1 MARVH
6 ELLIKIDGKLN
17 GSVNNVFKTVA
28 NKSTNLDKQFK
39 NLNKVKLGVEKFK
52 TMESALDK
60 TRKQLQD
67 MTTKTLGLR
76 RAFLDSKTKTEALAQ
91 EFKIA
96 ETRTAELGKK
106 FSETK
111 SKAVELKKKISE
123 TENPTK
129 ELVDEFKK
137 ASKESQELG
146 EKFKEARKESQ
157 ELGKNLSKSQKE
169 TDSIKHSYEKSQNSI
184 ATVNSKIQKQR
195 AELDSLSGSLS
206 KAGFKT
212 DDFAKSQKKLATM
225 MSIQENFGAMKERFG
240 KAKSY
245 GKMALKNGAIAGAV
259 AAVPLKFAIDEESV
273 NAEITKVADFANDK
287 QKKEVTDSLKKMITT
302 EIPMFYKEIGE
313 LAAAGA
319 QGGIET
325 VDLSKFSELAAKA
338 GVAFDM
344 EAGEAGQKMANWK
357 AAFGMNMDEL
367 KVLGDKVNYLGN
379 NSAASAASISNVI
392 SRVGALGEV
401 AGVGSGEVAGL
412 GAAMIAMGTDDDV
425 AATGIKK
432 VLTTLASGGNRAS
445 KAILGIGGADLS
457 KAMKADGAGTII
469 DVFEKIKALNP
480 EEQTGALRDIFGQQ
494 NIGAIAPLLNNLDL
508 VKEYLGMVGDKS
520 KYAGSMQKE
529 FEAQAGT
536 TANQLKILG
545 NQAKDA
551 GMVVGGIMLPYF
563 KKGVGK
569 FQEFALKV
577 KAFAE
582 EHPKMMEAILKIAGV
597 IAGLAVAVPTILS
610 LYNAFMGLKK
620 AFLIVKAL
628 TSLLAVNPMAIGIMI
643 TVGALILLWKNWD
656 KVKAIA
662 GAALDWVNSK
672 IELGKNKL
680 IELKNHVAEKFGAIK
695 QHFIDAG
702 NAVKDFFLAPLNK
715 AKEIVGRIKE
725 GVGGIASNIKDKVSS
740 GIQKLTGGGNGVRAM
755 ATGGVVTRPQ
765 MALVGEGGDHEAVIP
780 LNKDRRSEALWQ
792 YAGSRMGLLGDESRL
807 KSINSNISSYSPPSS
822 QRVSINMQIDAR
834 GAQKGVQEEI
844 QNAIRYAT
852 PELKR
857 VMVDLLR
864 DMDRDRERLVLV

>member
-6 ELLIKIDGKLN
+6 ELLIKIDGKLS
-17 GSVNNVFKTVA
+17 GSVNSSFKSVA
-28 NKSTNLDKQFK
+28 SKATKLNKQFK
-39 NLNKVKLGVEKFK
+39 DLKSVQLGAEKFK
-52 TMESALDK
+52 AMESGLGK
-60 TRKQLQD
+60 LETKLK
-67 MTTKTLGLR
+67 TTKEKTLELR
-76 RAFLDSKTKTEALAQ
+76 RAFNESKARTEALAQ
-91 EFKIA
+91 EFKNTGGKSQELA
-96 ETRTAELGKK
+96 NKLAKSREETSRL
-106 FSETK
+106 SERYEK
-111 SKAVELKKKISE
+111 SKASIDAVNAKI
-123 TENPTK
+123 
-129 ELVDEFKK
+129 VDQK
-137 ASKESQELG
+137 SK
-146 EKFKEARKESQ
+146 
-157 ELGKNLSKSQKE
+157 
-169 TDSIKHSYEKSQNSI
+169 
-184 ATVNSKIQKQR
+184 
-195 AELDSLSGSLS
+195 LDELSGSLA

-212 DDFAKSQKKLATM
+212 GDFEKSQQKLAAK
-225 MSIQENFGAMKERFG
+225 MSIKENYQNMQDRFG
-240 KAKSY
+240 KA
-245 GKMALKNGAIAGAV
+245 GKFAKTAAKRTAAFGAA

-273 NAEITKVADFANDK
+273 NAEIAKVADFANDK

-302 EIPMFYKEIGE
+302 EIPMSYKEIGE

-325 VDLSKFSELAAKA
+325 VDLSKFSELAAKM

-357 AAFGMNMDEL
+357 AAFGMDMNEL
-367 KVLGDKVNYLGN
+367 KALGDKVNYLGN
-379 NSAASAASISNVI
+379 NSAASAASITNVI

-432 VLTTLASGGNRAS
+432 VLTTLASGGNKAS

-457 KAMKADGAGTII
+457 KAMKVDGAGTII

-529 FEAQAGT
+529 FDAQAGT
-536 TANQLKILG
+536 TANQLKILR
-545 NQAKDA
+545 NQAVDA
-551 GMVVGGIMLPYF
+551 GMVIGSAMLPYF
-563 KKGVGK
+563 KKGVEK
-569 FQEFALKV
+569 LQEMATKIKTFADENP
-577 KAFAE
+577 KA
-582 EHPKMMEAILKIAGV
+582 MESILKIAGAL
-597 IAGLAVAVPTILS
+597 AGLAVAVPTILS

-620 AFLIVKAL
+620 AFGIVSGL
-628 TSLLAVNPMAIGIMI
+628 TKLLATNPMAIGIMLA
-643 TVGALILLWKNWD
+643 VGAVILLWKNWD

-662 GAALDWVNSK
+662 GAAMDWVNSK
-672 IELGKNKL
+672 IEAGKMKVM
-680 IELKNHVAEKFGAIK
+680 ELKNHVAEKFEAMK
-695 QHFIDAG
+695 QHFTNAG

-780 LNKDRRSEALWQ
+780 LNKDKRSEALWQ

-807 KSINSNISSYSPPSS
+807 KSINSNISSYSPPSR
-822 QRVSINMQIDAR
+822 QGVSINMQIDAR

-864 DMDRDRERLVLV
+864 DMDRDRERVVLV

>member
-17 GSVNNVFKTVA
+17 GSVNSAFKSVA
-28 NKSTNLDKQFK
+28 NKATNLDKQFK
-39 NLNKVKLGVEKFK
+39 NLKKVKLGAEKFK
-52 TMESALDK
+52 AMESGLEK
-60 TRKQLQD
+60 LEGKLKNTRE
-67 MTTKTLGLR
+67 KTLELR
-76 RAFLDSKTKTEALAQ
+76 RAFNDSKARTEALAQ
-91 EFKIA
+91 EFKNTGGKSEELA
-96 ETRTAELGKK
+96 KKLAKSREETSRL
-106 FSETK
+106 SERYQK
-111 SKAVELKKKISE
+111 SKASM
-123 TENPTK
+123 
-129 ELVDEFKK
+129 D
-137 ASKESQELG
+137 A
-146 EKFKEARKESQ
+146 
-157 ELGKNLSKSQKE
+157 
-169 TDSIKHSYEKSQNSI
+169 
-184 ATVNSKIQKQR
+184 VNAKIQQQK

-212 DDFAKSQKKLATM
+212 DDFAKSQKKLATK
-225 MSIQENFGAMKERFG
+225 MSIQENFGAMKDSWG

-245 GKMALKNGAIAGAV
+245 GRMALKNGAIAGAA

-273 NAEITKVADFANDK
+273 NAEISKVADFANDK

-302 EIPMFYKEIGE
+302 EIPMSYKEIGE

-325 VDLSKFSELAAKA
+325 VDLSKFSELAAKM

-357 AAFGMNMDEL
+357 AAFGMDMDEL
-367 KVLGDKVNYLGN
+367 KALGDKVNYLGN

-432 VLTTLASGGNRAS
+432 VLTTLASGGNKAS

-457 KAMKADGAGTII
+457 KAMKMDGAGTII

-563 KKGVGK
+563 KKGVEK
-569 FQEFALKV
+569 LQELALKA

-582 EHPKMMEAILKIAGV
+582 EHPKMMEGILKIAGV
-597 IAGLAVAVPTILS
+597 IAGLAVAVPIVLS
-610 LYNAFMGLKK
+610 LYYAFKTLGP
-620 AFLIVKAL
+620 AFKIVK
-628 TSLLAVNPMAIGIMI
+628 SLVGLLMANPMVAGIMLAVAA
-643 TVGALILLWKNWD
+643 VILLWKNWD
-656 KVKAIA
+656 KVKAVA
-662 GAALDWVNSK
+662 GAAMDWINSK
-672 IELGKNKL
+672 IEAGKAKVG
-680 IELKNHVAEKFGAIK
+680 ELKAHVAEKFAAMK
-695 QHFIDAG
+695 QHFMAAG
-702 NAVKDFFLAPLNK
+702 NSVKNFFLAPLNK

-780 LNKDRRSEALWQ
+780 LNQNKRSQALWE
-792 YAGSRMGLLGDESRL
+792 YAGNRMGLLGRQDLTPNYNLGSVGGG
-807 KSINSNISSYSPPSS
+807 SSPVNITIA
-822 QRVSINMQIDAR
+822 VDAR
-834 GAQKGVQEEI
+834 GGGNEANI
-844 QNAIRYAT
+844 RNAINESI

-857 VMVDLLR
+857 VVR
-864 DMDRDRERLVLV
+864 ETMDEVSRDRRRRAFT

>member
-17 GSVNNVFKTVA
+17 GSVNSVFKSVA
-28 NKSTNLDKQFK
+28 NKATNLDKQFK
-39 NLNKVKLGVEKFK
+39 NLKKVKLGAEKFK
-52 TMESALDK
+52 AMESGLEK
-60 TRKQLQD
+60 LEGKLKNTRE
-67 MTTKTLGLR
+67 KTLELR
-76 RAFLDSKTKTEALAQ
+76 RAFNDSKARTEALAQ
-91 EFKIA
+91 EFKKTGGKSEELA
-96 ETRTAELGKK
+96 KKLAKSREETSRL
-106 FSETK
+106 SERYQK
-111 SKAVELKKKISE
+111 SKASM
-123 TENPTK
+123 
-129 ELVDEFKK
+129 D
-137 ASKESQELG
+137 A
-146 EKFKEARKESQ
+146 
-157 ELGKNLSKSQKE
+157 
-169 TDSIKHSYEKSQNSI
+169 
-184 ATVNSKIQKQR
+184 VNTKIQQQK

-212 DDFAKSQKKLATM
+212 DDFAKSQKKLATK
-225 MSIQENFGAMKERFG
+225 MSIGKNFEAMKESFG

-245 GKMALKNGAIAGAV
+245 GKMALRNGAIAGAA

-273 NAEITKVADFANDK
+273 NAEIAKVADFANDK

-302 EIPMFYKEIGE
+302 EIPMSYKEIGE

-325 VDLSKFSELAAKA
+325 VDLSKFSELAAKM

-357 AAFGMNMDEL
+357 AAFGMDMDEL
-367 KVLGDKVNYLGN
+367 KALGDKVNYLGN

-432 VLTTLASGGNRAS
+432 VLTTLASGGNKAS

-520 KYAGSMQKE
+520 KYAGSMQQE
-529 FEAQAGT
+529 FDAQAGT

-563 KKGVGK
+563 KKGVEK
-569 FQEFALKV
+569 LQELALKAKV
-577 KAFAE
+577 FAE

-597 IAGLAVAVPTILS
+597 IAGLAVAVPIVLS
-610 LYNAFMGLKK
+610 LYNAFK
-620 AFLIVKAL
+620 ALGFAFKIVKGL
-628 TSLLAVNPMAIGIMI
+628 TTLLAANPMVAGIMLA
-643 TVGALILLWKNWD
+643 VAAVILLWKNWD
-656 KVKAIA
+656 KVKAVA
-662 GAALDWVNSK
+662 GAAMDWVNSK
-672 IELGKNKL
+672 IEAGKAKVG
-680 IELKNHVAEKFGAIK
+680 ELKAHVAEKFAAMK
-695 QHFIDAG
+695 QHFKDAG
-702 NAVKDFFLAPLNK
+702 NAVKNFFLAPLNK
-715 AKEIVGRIKE
+715 AKEVAGAIKE
-725 GVGGIASNIKDKVSS
+725 KVSGIGSAIKSKVSS
-740 GIQKLTGGGNGVRAM
+740 GVQRLTGNSVPGM
-755 ATGGVVTRPQ
+755 ATGGVVTGPQ
-765 MALVGEGGDHEAVIP
+765 MTLIGEGGDHEAVIP
-780 LNKDRRSEALWQ
+780 LNQNKRSQALWE
-792 YAGSRMGLLGDESRL
+792 YAGNRMGLLGRQDLTPNYNLASVGGG
-807 KSINSNISSYSPPSS
+807 SSPVNITIA
-822 QRVSINMQIDAR
+822 VDAR
-834 GAQKGVQEEI
+834 GGGNEANI
-844 QNAIRYAT
+844 RNAINESI

-857 VMVDLLR
+857 VVR
-864 DMDRDRERLVLV
+864 ETMDEVSRDRRRRAFT

>member
-6 ELLIKIDGKLN
+6 ELLIKIDGKLS
-17 GSVNNVFKTVA
+17 GSVNSSFKSVA
-28 NKSTNLDKQFK
+28 SKATKLNKQFK
-39 NLNKVKLGVEKFK
+39 DLKSVQLGAEKFK
-52 TMESALDK
+52 AMESGLGK
-60 TRKQLQD
+60 LETKLK
-67 MTTKTLGLR
+67 TTKEKTLELR
-76 RAFLDSKTKTEALAQ
+76 RAFNESKARTEALAQ
-91 EFKIA
+91 EFKNTGGKSQELA
-96 ETRTAELGKK
+96 NKLAKSREETSRL
-106 FSETK
+106 SERYEK
-111 SKAVELKKKISE
+111 SKASIDAVNAKI
-123 TENPTK
+123 
-129 ELVDEFKK
+129 VDQK
-137 ASKESQELG
+137 SK
-146 EKFKEARKESQ
+146 
-157 ELGKNLSKSQKE
+157 
-169 TDSIKHSYEKSQNSI
+169 
-184 ATVNSKIQKQR
+184 
-195 AELDSLSGSLS
+195 LDELSGSLA

-212 DDFAKSQKKLATM
+212 GDFEKSQQKLAAK
-225 MSIQENFGAMKERFG
+225 MSIKENYKEMQERFG
-240 KAKSY
+240 KAGDYAK
-245 GKMALKNGAIAGAV
+245 KAMKRTAAFGAA

-273 NAEITKVADFANDK
+273 NAEIAKVADFKDDK

-302 EIPMFYKEIGE
+302 EIPMSYQEIGE

-325 VDLSKFSELAAKA
+325 VDLSKFSELAAKM

-357 AAFGMNMDEL
+357 AAFGMDMNEL
-367 KVLGDKVNYLGN
+367 QALGDKVNYLGN

-412 GAAMIAMGTDDDV
+412 GAAMIAMGTQDDV

-432 VLTTLASGGNRAS
+432 VLTTLASGGNKAS

-457 KAMKADGAGTII
+457 KSMKMDGAGTII
-469 DVFEKIKALNP
+469 DVFEKIKALKP

-529 FEAQAGT
+529 FDAQAGT
-536 TANQLKILG
+536 TANQLKILR
-545 NQAKDA
+545 NQAVDA
-551 GMVVGGIMLPYF
+551 GMVIGSAMLPYF
-563 KKGVGK
+563 KKGVEK
-569 FQEFALKV
+569 LQEMATKIKTFADENP
-577 KAFAE
+577 KA
-582 EHPKMMEAILKIAGV
+582 MESILKIAGAL
-597 IAGLAVAVPTILS
+597 AGLAVAVPTILA
-610 LYNAFMGLKK
+610 LNNAFMGTKK
-620 AFLIVKAL
+620 AFRIVSDL
-628 TSLLAVNPMAIGIMI
+628 TKLLEANPMAIGIMLA
-643 TVGALILLWKNWD
+643 VGALFLLWKNWD

-662 GAALDWVNSK
+662 GAAMDWVNSK
-672 IELGKNKL
+672 IELGKNKV
-680 IELKNHVAEKFGAIK
+680 IELKNHVAEKFEAMK
-695 QHFIDAG
+695 QHFTNAG

-780 LNKDRRSEALWQ
+780 LNKDKRSEALWQ

-807 KSINSNISSYSPPSS
+807 KSINSNISSYSPPSR
-822 QRVSINMQIDAR
+822 QGVSINMQIDAR

-864 DMDRDRERLVLV
+864 DMDRDRERVVLV

>member
-17 GSVNNVFKTVA
+17 GSVNSAFKSVA
-28 NKSTNLDKQFK
+28 NKATNLDKQFK
-39 NLNKVKLGVEKFK
+39 NLKKVKLGAEKFK
-52 TMESALDK
+52 TMESGLEK
-60 TRKQLQD
+60 LEGKLKSTRE
-67 MTTKTLGLR
+67 KTLELR
-76 RAFLDSKTKTEALAQ
+76 RAFNDSKARTEALAQ
-91 EFKIA
+91 EFKKTGGKSEDLA
-96 ETRTAELGKK
+96 KKLAKSREETSRL
-106 FSETK
+106 SERYQK
-111 SKAVELKKKISE
+111 SKASM
-123 TENPTK
+123 
-129 ELVDEFKK
+129 D
-137 ASKESQELG
+137 A
-146 EKFKEARKESQ
+146 
-157 ELGKNLSKSQKE
+157 
-169 TDSIKHSYEKSQNSI
+169 
-184 ATVNSKIQKQR
+184 VNEKIQKQKS
-195 AELDSLSGSLS
+195 ELDSLSGSLS

-212 DDFAKSQKKLATM
+212 DDFAKSQKKLATK
-225 MSIQENFGAMKERFG
+225 MSIQENFAGMKESFG

-245 GKMALKNGAIAGAV
+245 GKMALKNGAIAGAA

-273 NAEITKVADFANDK
+273 NAEIAKVADFANDK

-302 EIPMFYKEIGE
+302 EIPMSYKEIGE

-325 VDLSKFSELAAKA
+325 VDLSKFSELAAKM

-357 AAFGMNMDEL
+357 AAFGMDMDEL
-367 KVLGDKVNYLGN
+367 KALGDKVNYLGN
-379 NSAASAASISNVI
+379 NSAASASSISNVI

-432 VLTTLASGGNRAS
+432 VLTTLASGGNKAS

-529 FEAQAGT
+529 FDAQAGT

-563 KKGVGK
+563 KKGVEK
-569 FQEFALKV
+569 LQEFALKA

-597 IAGLAVAVPTILS
+597 IAGLAVAVPIVLS
-610 LYNAFMGLKK
+610 LYNAFKTLGL
-620 AFLIVKAL
+620 AFKIVK
-628 TSLLAVNPMAIGIMI
+628 SLVGLLMANPMVAGIMLAVAA
-643 TVGALILLWKNWD
+643 VILLWKNWD
-656 KVKAIA
+656 KVKAVA
-662 GAALDWVNSK
+662 GAAMDWVNSK
-672 IELGKNKL
+672 IEAGKAKVG
-680 IELKNHVAEKFGAIK
+680 ELKAQVAEKFAAMK
-695 QHFIDAG
+695 QHFTNAG

-715 AKEIVGRIKE
+715 AKEIVGKIKE
-725 GVGGIASNIKDKVSS
+725 GVGGIASNIKEKVSS

-755 ATGGVVTRPQ
+755 ATGGVVTKPQ

-780 LNKDRRSEALWQ
+780 LNQNKRSQALWE
-792 YAGSRMGLLGDESRL
+792 YAGNRMGLLGRQDLTPNYNLGSAGGG
-807 KSINSNISSYSPPSS
+807 SSPVNITIA
-822 QRVSINMQIDAR
+822 VDAR
-834 GAQKGVQEEI
+834 GGGNEANI
-844 QNAIRYAT
+844 RNAINESI

-857 VMVDLLR
+857 VVR
-864 DMDRDRERLVLV
+864 ETMDEVSRDRRRRAFTWWTQWIFTPQNLGTHGI

>member
-17 GSVNNVFKTVA
+17 GSVNSAFKSVA
-28 NKSTNLDKQFK
+28 NKATNLDKQFK
-39 NLNKVKLGVEKFK
+39 NLKKVKLGAEKFK
-52 TMESALDK
+52 AMESGLEK
-60 TRKQLQD
+60 LEGKLKNTRE
-67 MTTKTLGLR
+67 KTLELR
-76 RAFLDSKTKTEALAQ
+76 RAFNDSKARTEALAQ
-91 EFKIA
+91 EFKNTGGKSEELA
-96 ETRTAELGKK
+96 KKLAKSREETSRLSDKYQ
-106 FSETK
+106 K
-111 SKAVELKKKISE
+111 SKASM
-123 TENPTK
+123 
-129 ELVDEFKK
+129 D
-137 ASKESQELG
+137 A
-146 EKFKEARKESQ
+146 
-157 ELGKNLSKSQKE
+157 
-169 TDSIKHSYEKSQNSI
+169 
-184 ATVNSKIQKQR
+184 VNAKIQQQK

-212 DDFAKSQKKLATM
+212 DDFAKSQKKLATK
-225 MSIQENFGAMKERFG
+225 MSIQENFGAMKESWG

-245 GKMALKNGAIAGAV
+245 GRMALKNGAIAGAA

-273 NAEITKVADFANDK
+273 NAEIAKVADFANDK

-302 EIPMFYKEIGE
+302 EIPMSYKEIGE

-325 VDLSKFSELAAKA
+325 VDLSKFSELAAKM

-357 AAFGMNMDEL
+357 AAFGMDMDEL
-367 KVLGDKVNYLGN
+367 KALGDKVNYLGN

-432 VLTTLASGGNRAS
+432 VLTTLASGGNKAS

-520 KYAGSMQKE
+520 KYAGSMQQE
-529 FEAQAGT
+529 FDAQAGT

-563 KKGVGK
+563 KKGVEK
-569 FQEFALKV
+569 LQELALKA

-597 IAGLAVAVPTILS
+597 IAGLAVAVPIVLS
-610 LYNAFMGLKK
+610 LYNAFKTLGF
-620 AFLIVKAL
+620 AFKIVKNLVGLLMANPMVAGIM
-628 TSLLAVNPMAIGIMI
+628 LAVAA
-643 TVGALILLWKNWD
+643 VILLWKNWD
-656 KVKAIA
+656 KVKAVA
-662 GAALDWVNSK
+662 GAAMDWVNSK
-672 IELGKNKL
+672 IEAGKAKVG
-680 IELKNHVAEKFGAIK
+680 ELKAHVAEKFAAMK
-695 QHFIDAG
+695 QHFMDAG
-702 NAVKDFFLAPLNK
+702 NSVKNFFLAPLNK

-740 GIQKLTGGGNGVRAM
+740 GIQKLTGGGSSVPAM
-755 ATGGVVTRPQ
+755 ATGGVVTGPQ
-765 MALVGEGGDHEAVIP
+765 MTLIGEGGDHEAVIP
-780 LNKDRRSEALWQ
+780 LNQNKRSQALWE
-792 YAGSRMGLLGDESRL
+792 YAGNRMGLLGRQDLTPNYNLESVGGG
-807 KSINSNISSYSPPSS
+807 SSPVNITIA
-822 QRVSINMQIDAR
+822 VDAR
-834 GAQKGVQEEI
+834 GGGNEANI
-844 QNAIRYAT
+844 RNAISESI

-857 VMVDLLR
+857 VVR
-864 DMDRDRERLVLV
+864 ETMDEVSRDRRRRAFT

>member
-6 ELLIKIDGKLN
+6 ELLIKIDGKLS
-17 GSVNNVFKTVA
+17 GSVNSSFKSVA
-28 NKSTNLDKQFK
+28 SKATKLNKQFK
-39 NLNKVKLGVEKFK
+39 DLKSVQLGAEKFK
-52 TMESALDK
+52 AMESGLGK
-60 TRKQLQD
+60 LETKLK
-67 MTTKTLGLR
+67 TTKEKTLELR
-76 RAFLDSKTKTEALAQ
+76 RAFNESKARTEALAQ
-91 EFKIA
+91 EFKSTGGKSQELA
-96 ETRTAELGKK
+96 NKLAKSREETSRL
-106 FSETK
+106 SERYEK
-111 SKAVELKKKISE
+111 SKASIDAVNAKI
-123 TENPTK
+123 
-129 ELVDEFKK
+129 VDQK
-137 ASKESQELG
+137 SK
-146 EKFKEARKESQ
+146 
-157 ELGKNLSKSQKE
+157 
-169 TDSIKHSYEKSQNSI
+169 
-184 ATVNSKIQKQR
+184 
-195 AELDSLSGSLS
+195 LDELSGSLA

-212 DDFAKSQKKLATM
+212 GDFAKSQKKLAAK
-225 MSIQENFGAMKERFG
+225 MSIQENFVAMKESWG

-245 GKMALKNGAIAGAV
+245 GKMALKNGAIAGAA

-273 NAEITKVADFANDK
+273 NAEIAKVADFANDK

-302 EIPMFYKEIGE
+302 EIPMSYQEIGE

-325 VDLSKFSELAAKA
+325 VDLSKFSELAAKM

-357 AAFGMNMDEL
+357 AAFGMDMGEL
-367 KVLGDKVNYLGN
+367 QALGDKVNYLGN

-412 GAAMIAMGTDDDV
+412 GAAMVAMGTQDDV

-432 VLTTLASGGNRAS
+432 VLTTLASGGNKAS

-469 DVFEKIKALNP
+469 DVFEKIKALKP

-508 VKEYLGMVGDKS
+508 VKEYLSMVGDKS

-529 FEAQAGT
+529 FEAQANT

-551 GMVVGGIMLPYF
+551 GMVIGSTMLPYF
-563 KKGVGK
+563 KKGVEK
-569 FQEFALKV
+569 LQEMATKIKNFADENP
-577 KAFAE
+577 KA
-582 EHPKMMEAILKIAGV
+582 MESILKIAGAA
-597 IAGLAVAVPTILS
+597 AGLAVAVPTILS

-620 AFLIVKAL
+620 AFGIVSGL
-628 TSLLAVNPMAIGIMI
+628 TKLLATNPMALGIMLA
-643 TVGALILLWKNWD
+643 VGAVILLWKNWD

-662 GAALDWVNSK
+662 GAAVDWMNSK
-672 IELGKNKL
+672 IEIGKNKV
-680 IELKNHVAEKFGAIK
+680 IELKNHVAEKFEAIK
-695 QHFIDAG
+695 QHFMDAG
-702 NAVKDFFLAPLNK
+702 NSVKEFFLAPLDK
-715 AKEIVGRIKE
+715 AKELVGNIKE
-725 GVGGIASNIKDKVSS
+725 KVSGLGTAIKDKVNDGLNKLSGGGETKTSNSS
-740 GIQKLTGGGNGVRAM
+740 GQVPAY
-755 ATGGVVTRPQ
+755 ASGGVITNPQ
-765 MALVGEGGDHEAVIP
+765 MALVGEGGDHEAIIP
-780 LNKDRRSEALWQ
+780 LNKDKRSEALWQ
-792 YAGSRMGLLGDESRL
+792 YAGSRMGLLSDESRL
-807 KSINSNISSYSPPSS
+807 KSLNSNISSYNAPNSTVSPGSNPA
-822 QRVSINMQIDAR
+822 VNINLQIDAR

-857 VMVDLLR
+857 VMMDLLR

>member
-17 GSVNNVFKTVA
+17 GSVNSAFKSVA
-28 NKSTNLDKQFK
+28 DKATNLDKQFK
-39 NLNKVKLGVEKFK
+39 NIKKVKLGAEKFK
-52 TMESALDK
+52 AMESALDK

-91 EFKIA
+91 EFKNTGGKSEELA
-96 ETRTAELGKK
+96 KKLAKSREETSRL
-106 FSETK
+106 SERYQK
-111 SKAVELKKKISE
+111 SKASM
-123 TENPTK
+123 
-129 ELVDEFKK
+129 D
-137 ASKESQELG
+137 A
-146 EKFKEARKESQ
+146 
-157 ELGKNLSKSQKE
+157 
-169 TDSIKHSYEKSQNSI
+169 
-184 ATVNSKIQKQR
+184 VNAKIQQQKT
-195 AELDSLSGSLS
+195 ELDSLSGSLS

-212 DDFAKSQKKLATM
+212 DDFAKSQKKLAAK
-225 MSIQENFGAMKERFG
+225 MSIQENFEAMKEHFG

-245 GKMALKNGAIAGAV
+245 GKMALKNGAIAGAA

-273 NAEITKVADFANDK
+273 NAEISKVADFANDK

-302 EIPMFYKEIGE
+302 EIPMSYKEIGE

-325 VDLSKFSELAAKA
+325 VDLSKFSELAAKM

-367 KVLGDKVNYLGN
+367 KALGDKVNYLGN

-401 AGVGSGEVAGL
+401 SGVGSGEVAGL

-432 VLTTLASGGNRAS
+432 VLTTLASGGNKAS

-563 KKGVGK
+563 KKGVEK
-569 FQEFALKV
+569 LQEFALKV
-577 KAFAE
+577 KTFAE

-597 IAGLAVAVPTILS
+597 IAGLAVAVPTVLS
-610 LYNAFMGLKK
+610 LYNAFMGLKE
-620 AFLIVKAL
+620 AFRIVKAL
-628 TSLLAVNPMAIGIMI
+628 TSLLATNPMAIGIML

-656 KVKAIA
+656 KVKAVA
-662 GAALDWVNSK
+662 GAAMDWINSK
-672 IELGKNKL
+672 IELGKNKV
-680 IELKNHVAEKFGAIK
+680 IELKNHVAEKFVAMK
-695 QHFIDAG
+695 QHFMNAG
-702 NAVKDFFLAPLNK
+702 NAIKDFFLAPLNK
-715 AKEIVGRIKE
+715 AKELVG
-725 GVGGIASNIKDKVSS
+725 NIKDKLS
-740 GIQKLTGGGNGVRAM
+740 GIGTAIKNKVSDGLHNLTGGGGGQVPAY
-755 ATGGVVTRPQ
+755 ASGGVVTNPQ
-765 MALVGEGGDHEAVIP
+765 MALVGEGGDHEAIIP
-780 LNKDRRSEALWQ
+780 LNNDKRSQALWE
-792 YAGSRMGLLGDESRL
+792 YAGNRMGLLGRQDLTPNYNVGSVGGG
-807 KSINSNISSYSPPSS
+807 SSPVNITIA
-822 QRVSINMQIDAR
+822 VDAR
-834 GAQKGVQEEI
+834 GGGNEANI
-844 QNAIRYAT
+844 RNAINESI
-852 PELKR
+852 PKLKR
-857 VMVDLLR
+857 IVR
-864 DMDRDRERLVLV
+864 ETMDEVSRDRRRRAFT

>member
-17 GSVNNVFKTVA
+17 GSVNSAFKSVA
-28 NKSTNLDKQFK
+28 DKATNLDKQFK
-39 NLNKVKLGVEKFK
+39 NLKKVKLGAEKFK
-52 TMESALDK
+52 ALESGLEK
-60 TRKQLQD
+60 LEGKLKNTRE
-67 MTTKTLGLR
+67 KTLELR
-76 RAFLDSKTKTEALAQ
+76 RAFNESKARTEALAQ
-91 EFKIA
+91 EFKNTGEKSEELA
-96 ETRTAELGKK
+96 KKLAKSREETSRL
-106 FSETK
+106 SERYQK
-111 SKAVELKKKISE
+111 SKASM
-123 TENPTK
+123 
-129 ELVDEFKK
+129 D
-137 ASKESQELG
+137 A
-146 EKFKEARKESQ
+146 
-157 ELGKNLSKSQKE
+157 
-169 TDSIKHSYEKSQNSI
+169 
-184 ATVNSKIQKQR
+184 VNAKIQQQKT
-195 AELDSLSGSLS
+195 ELDSLSGSLS

-212 DDFAKSQKKLATM
+212 DDFAKSQKKLATK
-225 MSIQENFGAMKERFG
+225 MSIQENFGTMKEHFG

-259 AAVPLKFAIDEESV
+259 AAVPLKFVIDEESV
-273 NAEITKVADFANDK
+273 NAEISKVADFANDK

-302 EIPMFYKEIGE
+302 EIPMSYKEIGE

-325 VDLSKFSELAAKA
+325 VDLSKFSELAAKM

-367 KVLGDKVNYLGN
+367 KALGDKVNYLGN

-432 VLTTLASGGNRAS
+432 VLTTLASGGNKAS
-445 KAILGIGGADLS
+445 KAILGIGGTDLS
-457 KAMKADGAGTII
+457 KAMKIDGAGTII

-529 FEAQAGT
+529 FDAQAKT

-563 KKGVGK
+563 KKGVEK
-569 FQEFALKV
+569 LQEFALKV
-577 KAFAE
+577 KTFAE
-582 EHPKMMEAILKIAGV
+582 EHPKMMESILKIAGV

-610 LYNAFMGLKK
+610 LYNAFMGLKE
-620 AFLIVKAL
+620 AFRIVKAL
-628 TSLLAVNPMAIGIMI
+628 TSLLATNPMAIGIML

-656 KVKAIA
+656 KVKAVA
-662 GAALDWVNSK
+662 GAAMDWINSK
-672 IELGKNKL
+672 IEAGKTKVS
-680 IELKNHVAEKFGAIK
+680 ELKAQVADKFSAIK
-695 QHFIDAG
+695 KSFQDGG

-715 AKEIVGRIKE
+715 AKELVGRIKD
-725 GVGGIASNIKDKVSS
+725 GASGIAANIKNKISS
-740 GIQKLTGGGNGVRAM
+740 GVQKLTGNRVPAY
-755 ATGGVVTRPQ
+755 ASGGVVTNSQ
-765 MALVGEGGDHEAVIP
+765 MALVGEDGDHEAIIP
-780 LNKDRRSEALWQ
+780 LNNDKRSKALWE
-792 YAGSRMGLLGDESRL
+792 YAGNRMGLLGRQDLTPNYNLGIAGGGS
-807 KSINSNISSYSPPSS
+807 SPVNITIA
-822 QRVSINMQIDAR
+822 VDAR
-834 GAQKGVQEEI
+834 GGGNEANI
-844 QNAIRYAT
+844 RNAISEAI

-857 VMVDLLR
+857 VVR
-864 DMDRDRERLVLV
+864 ETMDEVSRDRRRRAFT

>member
-17 GSVNNVFKTVA
+17 GSVNSAFKSVA
-28 NKSTNLDKQFK
+28 NKATNLDKQFK
-39 NLNKVKLGVEKFK
+39 NLKKVKLGAEKFRA
-52 TMESALDK
+52 MESGLEK
-60 TRKQLQD
+60 LEGKLKNTRE
-67 MTTKTLGLR
+67 KTLELR
-76 RAFLDSKTKTEALAQ
+76 RAFNESKARTEALAQ
-91 EFKIA
+91 EFKKTGGKSEELA
-96 ETRTAELGKK
+96 KKLAKSREETSRL
-106 FSETK
+106 SERYQK
-111 SKAVELKKKISE
+111 SKTSMDAV
-123 TENPTK
+123 N
-129 ELVDEFKK
+129 V
-137 ASKESQELG
+137 
-146 EKFKEARKESQ
+146 
-157 ELGKNLSKSQKE
+157 
-169 TDSIKHSYEKSQNSI
+169 
-184 ATVNSKIQKQR
+184 KIQQQKS
-195 AELDSLSGSLS
+195 ELDSLSGSLS

-212 DDFAKSQKKLATM
+212 DDFAKSQKKLAAK
-225 MSIQENFGAMKERFG
+225 MSIQENFGVMKESWG

-245 GKMALKNGAIAGAV
+245 GRMALKNGAIAGAA

-273 NAEITKVADFANDK
+273 NAEIAKVADFANDK

-302 EIPMFYKEIGE
+302 EIPMSYKEIGE

-325 VDLSKFSELAAKA
+325 VDLSKFSELAAKM

-357 AAFGMNMDEL
+357 AAFGMDMDEL
-367 KVLGDKVNYLGN
+367 KALGDKVNYLGN

-432 VLTTLASGGNRAS
+432 VLTTLASGGNKAS
-445 KAILGIGGADLS
+445 KAILGIGGVDLS

-520 KYAGSMQKE
+520 KYAGSMQQE
-529 FEAQAGT
+529 FDAQAGT

-551 GMVVGGIMLPYF
+551 GMVVGGIMLPYL
-563 KKGVGK
+563 KKGVEK
-569 FQEFALKV
+569 LQEFALKV
-577 KAFAE
+577 KTFAE
-582 EHPKMMEAILKIAGV
+582 ENPKMMEAILKIAGV
-597 IAGLAVAVPTILS
+597 IAGLAVAVPIVLS
-610 LYNAFMGLKK
+610 LYNAFKTLGL
-620 AFLIVKAL
+620 AFKIVK
-628 TSLLAVNPMAIGIMI
+628 SLVGLLMANPMVAGIMLAVAA
-643 TVGALILLWKNWD
+643 VILLWKNWD
-656 KVKAIA
+656 KVKAVA
-662 GAALDWVNSK
+662 GAAMDWVNSK
-672 IELGKNKL
+672 IEAGKAKVG
-680 IELKNHVAEKFGAIK
+680 ELKAQVAEKFAAMK
-695 QHFIDAG
+695 QHFMDAG
-702 NAVKDFFLAPLNK
+702 NSVKNFFLAPLNK

-725 GVGGIASNIKDKVSS
+725 SVGGIASSIKEKVSS
-740 GIQKLTGGGNGVRAM
+740 GVQKLTGGGNGVRAM
-755 ATGGVVTRPQ
+755 ATGGVVTKPQ

-780 LNKDRRSEALWQ
+780 LNQNKRSQALWE
-792 YAGSRMGLLGDESRL
+792 YAGNRMGLLGRQDLTPNYNLGSAGGG
-807 KSINSNISSYSPPSS
+807 SSPVNITIA
-822 QRVSINMQIDAR
+822 VDAR
-834 GAQKGVQEEI
+834 GGGNEANI
-844 QNAIRYAT
+844 RNAINESI

-857 VMVDLLR
+857 VVR
-864 DMDRDRERLVLV
+864 ETMDEVSRDRRRRAFT

>member
-1 MARVH
+1 MARLH

-17 GSVNNVFKTVA
+17 GSVNSAFKSVA
-28 NKSTNLDKQFK
+28 NKATNLDKQFK
-39 NLNKVKLGVEKFK
+39 NLKKVKLGAEKFK
-52 TMESALDK
+52 AMESGLEK
-60 TRKQLQD
+60 LEGKLKNTRE
-67 MTTKTLGLR
+67 KTLELR
-76 RAFLDSKTKTEALAQ
+76 RAFNESKARTEALAQ
-91 EFKIA
+91 EFKNTGGKSEELA
-96 ETRTAELGKK
+96 KKLAKSREETSRLSDKYQ
-106 FSETK
+106 K
-111 SKAVELKKKISE
+111 SKTSMDAV
-123 TENPTK
+123 N
-129 ELVDEFKK
+129 
-137 ASKESQELG
+137 A
-146 EKFKEARKESQ
+146 
-157 ELGKNLSKSQKE
+157 
-169 TDSIKHSYEKSQNSI
+169 
-184 ATVNSKIQKQR
+184 KIQQQK

-212 DDFAKSQKKLATM
+212 DDFAKSQKKLATK
-225 MSIQENFGAMKERFG
+225 MSIQENFGAMKESFG

-245 GKMALKNGAIAGAV
+245 GKMALKNGAIAGAA

-273 NAEITKVADFANDK
+273 NAEIAKVADFANDK

-302 EIPMFYKEIGE
+302 EIPMSYKEIGE

-325 VDLSKFSELAAKA
+325 VDLSKFSELAAKM

-357 AAFGMNMDEL
+357 AAFGMDMNEL
-367 KVLGDKVNYLGN
+367 KALGDKVNYLGN

-432 VLTTLASGGNRAS
+432 VLTTLASGGNKAS

-457 KAMKADGAGTII
+457 KAMKTDGAGTII

-529 FEAQAGT
+529 FDAQAGT

-563 KKGVGK
+563 KKGVEK
-569 FQEFALKV
+569 LQEFALKA

-597 IAGLAVAVPTILS
+597 IAGLAVAVPIVLS
-610 LYNAFMGLKK
+610 LYNAFKTLGF
-620 AFLIVKAL
+620 AFKIVKNLVGLLMANPMVAGIM
-628 TSLLAVNPMAIGIMI
+628 LAVAA
-643 TVGALILLWKNWD
+643 VILLWKNWD
-656 KVKAIA
+656 KVKAVA
-662 GAALDWVNSK
+662 GAAMDWVNSK
-672 IELGKNKL
+672 IEAGKAKVG
-680 IELKNHVAEKFGAIK
+680 ELKAQVAEKFSAMK
-695 QHFIDAG
+695 QHFTNAG

-715 AKEIVGRIKE
+715 AKEIVGKIKE
-725 GVGGIASNIKDKVSS
+725 GVGGIASKIKEKVSN
-740 GIQKLTGGGNGVRAM
+740 GVQKLTGNSAPAM
-755 ATGGVVTRPQ
+755 ATGGVVTGPQ
-765 MALVGEGGDHEAVIP
+765 MTLIGEGGDHEAVIP
-780 LNKDRRSEALWQ
+780 LNQNKRSQALWE
-792 YAGSRMGLLGDESRL
+792 YAGNRMGLLGRQDLTPNYNLASAGGG
-807 KSINSNISSYSPPSS
+807 SSPVNITIA
-822 QRVSINMQIDAR
+822 VDAR
-834 GAQKGVQEEI
+834 GGGNEANI
-844 QNAIRYAT
+844 RNAISESI

-857 VMVDLLR
+857 VVR
-864 DMDRDRERLVLV
+864 ETMDEVSRDRRRRAFT

>member
-17 GSVNNVFKTVA
+17 GSVNSAFKSVA
-28 NKSTNLDKQFK
+28 DKATNLDKQFK
-39 NLNKVKLGVEKFK
+39 NLKKVKLGAEKFK
-52 TMESALDK
+52 AMESGLEK
-60 TRKQLQD
+60 LEGKLKNTRE
-67 MTTKTLGLR
+67 KTLELR
-76 RAFLDSKTKTEALAQ
+76 RAFNESKARTEALAQ
-91 EFKIA
+91 EFKNTGGKSEELA
-96 ETRTAELGKK
+96 KKLAKSREETSRLSDKYQ
-106 FSETK
+106 K
-111 SKAVELKKKISE
+111 SKASM
-123 TENPTK
+123 
-129 ELVDEFKK
+129 D
-137 ASKESQELG
+137 A
-146 EKFKEARKESQ
+146 
-157 ELGKNLSKSQKE
+157 
-169 TDSIKHSYEKSQNSI
+169 
-184 ATVNSKIQKQR
+184 VNAKIQQQKT
-195 AELDSLSGSLS
+195 ELDSLSGSLS

-212 DDFAKSQKKLATM
+212 DDFAKSQKKLAAK
-225 MSIQENFGAMKERFG
+225 MSIQENFEAMKEHFG

-245 GKMALKNGAIAGAV
+245 GMMALKNGAIAGAA

-273 NAEITKVADFANDK
+273 NAEISKVANFANDK

-302 EIPMFYKEIGE
+302 EIPMSYKEIGE

-325 VDLSKFSELAAKA
+325 VDLSKFSELAAKM

-367 KVLGDKVNYLGN
+367 KDLGDKVNYLGN

-432 VLTTLASGGNRAS
+432 VLTTLASGGNKAS

-469 DVFEKIKALNP
+469 NVFEKIKALNP

-529 FEAQAGT
+529 FEEQAKT
-536 TANQLKILG
+536 TANKLKLLG

-563 KKGVGK
+563 KKGVEK
-569 FQEFALKV
+569 LQEFALKV
-577 KAFAE
+577 KTFAE

-610 LYNAFMGLKK
+610 LYNAFMGLKE
-620 AFLIVKAL
+620 AFRIVKAL
-628 TSLLAVNPMAIGIMI
+628 TRLLATNPMAIGIML

-656 KVKAIA
+656 KVKAVA
-662 GAALDWVNSK
+662 GAAMNWINSK
-672 IELGKNKL
+672 IEAGKTKVS
-680 IELKNHVAEKFGAIK
+680 ELKAQVADKFSAIK
-695 QHFIDAG
+695 KSFQDGG

-715 AKEIVGRIKE
+715 AKELVGRIKD
-725 GVGGIASNIKDKVSS
+725 GASGIAANIKNKISS
-740 GIQKLTGGGNGVRAM
+740 GVQKLTGNSVPAY
-755 ATGGVVTRPQ
+755 ASGGVVTNSQ
-765 MALVGEGGDHEAVIP
+765 MALVGEGGDHEAIIP
-780 LNKDRRSEALWQ
+780 LNNDKRSQALWE
-792 YAGSRMGLLGDESRL
+792 YAGKRMGLLGRQDLTPNYILGGAGGGS
-807 KSINSNISSYSPPSS
+807 SPINITIA
-822 QRVSINMQIDAR
+822 VDAR
-834 GAQKGVQEEI
+834 GGGNEANI
-844 QNAIRYAT
+844 RNAISEAI

-857 VMVDLLR
+857 VVR
-864 DMDRDRERLVLV
+864 ETMDEVSRDRRRRAFT

>member
-17 GSVNNVFKTVA
+17 GSVNSAFKSVA
-28 NKSTNLDKQFK
+28 NKATKLNKQFK
-39 NLNKVKLGVEKFK
+39 DLKSVKLGAEKFK
-52 TMESALDK
+52 TMESGLGK
-60 TRKQLQD
+60 LETKLK
-67 MTTKTLGLR
+67 TTKEKTLELR
-76 RAFLDSKTKTEALAQ
+76 RAFNESKARTEALAQ
-91 EFKIA
+91 EFKNTGGKSQELA
-96 ETRTAELGKK
+96 NKLAKSREETSRL
-106 FSETK
+106 SERYEK
-111 SKAVELKKKISE
+111 SKASIDAVNAKI
-123 TENPTK
+123 
-129 ELVDEFKK
+129 VDQK
-137 ASKESQELG
+137 SK
-146 EKFKEARKESQ
+146 
-157 ELGKNLSKSQKE
+157 
-169 TDSIKHSYEKSQNSI
+169 
-184 ATVNSKIQKQR
+184 
-195 AELDSLSGSLS
+195 LDELSGSLA

-212 DDFAKSQKKLATM
+212 GDFEKSQQKLAAK
-225 MSIQENFGAMKERFG
+225 MSIKENYQDMQDRFG
-240 KAKSY
+240 KA
-245 GKMALKNGAIAGAV
+245 GKFAKTAVKRTAAFGAA

-273 NAEITKVADFANDK
+273 NAEIAKVADFANDK

-302 EIPMFYKEIGE
+302 EIPMSYKEIGE

-325 VDLSKFSELAAKA
+325 VDLSKFSELAAKM

-357 AAFGMNMDEL
+357 AAFGMDMNEL
-367 KVLGDKVNYLGN
+367 QALGDKVNYLGN

-412 GAAMIAMGTDDDV
+412 GAAMIAMGTQDDV

-432 VLTTLASGGNRAS
+432 VLTTLASGGNKAS
-445 KAILGIGGADLS
+445 MEILGVGGTELS

-469 DVFEKIKALNP
+469 DVFEKIKALKP

-508 VKEYLGMVGDKS
+508 VKDYLGMVGDKS
-520 KYAGSMQKE
+520 KYSGSMQKE

-536 TANQLKILG
+536 TANQLKILK
-545 NQAKDA
+545 NQAIDA

-563 KKGVGK
+563 KKGVEK
-569 FQEFALKV
+569 LQEMATKIKDFADKN
-577 KAFAE
+577 
-582 EHPKMMEAILKIAGV
+582 PEAAKSILKIVGALAG
-597 IAGLAVAVPTILS
+597 IAVAVPTILA
-610 LYNAFMGLKK
+610 LNNAFLGTKK
-620 AFLIVKAL
+620 AFRIVSDL
-628 TSLLAVNPMAIGIMI
+628 TKLLEANPMAIGIMLA
-643 TVGALILLWKNWD
+643 VGALILLWKNWD

-662 GAALDWVNSK
+662 GAAMDWVNSK
-672 IELGKNKL
+672 VELGKNKV
-680 IELKNHVAEKFGAIK
+680 IELKNHVAEKFEAIK

-702 NAVKDFFLAPLNK
+702 NAVKDFFLGPLNK
-715 AKEIVGRIKE
+715 AKELVGNIKE
-725 GVGGIASNIKDKVSS
+725 KVS
-740 GIQKLTGGGNGVRAM
+740 GIGTAIKNKVSDGISNLTGGGSTQVNGF
-755 ATGGVVTRPQ
+755 ATGGVVTNPQ
-765 MALVGEGGDHEAVIP
+765 MALVGEGGDHEAIIP
-780 LNKDRRSEALWQ
+780 LNKDKRSEALWQ

-807 KSINSNISSYSPPSS
+807 KSINSNISSYSLPSR
-822 QRVSINMQIDAR
+822 QGVSINLQIDAR

-864 DMDRDRERLVLV
+864 DMDRDRERVVLV

>member
-17 GSVNNVFKTVA
+17 GSVNSAFKSVA
-28 NKSTNLDKQFK
+28 NKATNLDKQFK
-39 NLNKVKLGVEKFK
+39 NLKKVKLGAEKFK
-52 TMESALDK
+52 AMESGLEK
-60 TRKQLQD
+60 LEGKLKNTRE
-67 MTTKTLGLR
+67 KTLELR
-76 RAFLDSKTKTEALAQ
+76 RAFNESKARTEALAQ
-91 EFKIA
+91 EFKNTGGKSEELA
-96 ETRTAELGKK
+96 KKLAKSREETSRLSDKYQ
-106 FSETK
+106 K
-111 SKAVELKKKISE
+111 SKTSMDAV
-123 TENPTK
+123 N
-129 ELVDEFKK
+129 
-137 ASKESQELG
+137 A
-146 EKFKEARKESQ
+146 
-157 ELGKNLSKSQKE
+157 
-169 TDSIKHSYEKSQNSI
+169 
-184 ATVNSKIQKQR
+184 KIQQQK

-212 DDFAKSQKKLATM
+212 DDFAKSQKKLATK
-225 MSIQENFGAMKERFG
+225 MSIQENFGAMKESWG

-245 GKMALKNGAIAGAV
+245 GKMALKNGAIAGAA

-273 NAEITKVADFANDK
+273 NAEIAKVADFANDK

-302 EIPMFYKEIGE
+302 EIPMSYKEIGE

-325 VDLSKFSELAAKA
+325 VDLSKFSELAAKM

-357 AAFGMNMDEL
+357 AAFGMDMDEL
-367 KVLGDKVNYLGN
+367 KALGDKVNYLGN

-432 VLTTLASGGNRAS
+432 VLTTLASGGNKAS

-529 FEAQAGT
+529 FDAQAGT

-563 KKGVGK
+563 KKGVEK
-569 FQEFALKV
+569 LQEFALKA

-597 IAGLAVAVPTILS
+597 IAGLAVAVPAVLS
-610 LYNAFMGLKK
+610 LYNAFMGLKF
-620 AFLIVKAL
+620 AFGIVKGL
-628 TSLLAVNPMAIGIMI
+628 VSLLMANPMVAGIMLA
-643 TVGALILLWKNWD
+643 VAAVILLWKNWD
-656 KVKAIA
+656 KVKAVA
-662 GAALDWVNSK
+662 GAAMDWVNSK
-672 IELGKNKL
+672 IQAGKAKVG
-680 IELKNHVAEKFGAIK
+680 ELKSQVAEKFAAMK
-695 QHFIDAG
+695 QHFVDAG
-702 NAVKDFFLAPLNK
+702 NSVKNFFLSPLNK
-715 AKEIVGRIKE
+715 AKEMVGKIKE

-740 GIQKLTGGGNGVRAM
+740 GVQKLTGNSVPAM
-755 ATGGVVTRPQ
+755 ATGGVVTGPQ
-765 MALVGEGGDHEAVIP
+765 MTLIGEGGDHEAVIP
-780 LNKDRRSEALWQ
+780 LNQNKRSQALWE
-792 YAGSRMGLLGDESRL
+792 YAGNRMGLLGRQDLTPNYNLGSVGGG
-807 KSINSNISSYSPPSS
+807 SSPVNITIA
-822 QRVSINMQIDAR
+822 VDAR
-834 GAQKGVQEEI
+834 GGGNEANI
-844 QNAIRYAT
+844 RNAINESI

-857 VMVDLLR
+857 VVR
-864 DMDRDRERLVLV
+864 ETMDEVSRDRRRRAFT

>member
-6 ELLIKIDGKLN
+6 ELLIKIDGKLS
-17 GSVNNVFKTVA
+17 GSVNSSFKSVA
-28 NKSTNLDKQFK
+28 SKATKLNKQFK
-39 NLNKVKLGVEKFK
+39 DLKSVKLGAEKFR
-52 TMESALDK
+52 TMESGLGK
-60 TRKQLQD
+60 LETKLK
-67 MTTKTLGLR
+67 TTKEKTLELR
-76 RAFLDSKTKTEALAQ
+76 RAFNESKARTEALAQ
-91 EFKIA
+91 EFKNTGGKSQELA
-96 ETRTAELGKK
+96 NKLAKSREETSRL
-106 FSETK
+106 SERYEK
-111 SKAVELKKKISE
+111 SKASIDAVNAKI
-123 TENPTK
+123 
-129 ELVDEFKK
+129 VDQK
-137 ASKESQELG
+137 SK
-146 EKFKEARKESQ
+146 
-157 ELGKNLSKSQKE
+157 
-169 TDSIKHSYEKSQNSI
+169 
-184 ATVNSKIQKQR
+184 
-195 AELDSLSGSLS
+195 LDALSGSLA

-212 DDFAKSQKKLATM
+212 GDFEKSQQKLAAK
-225 MSIQENFGAMKERFG
+225 MSIKENYQEMQDRFG
-240 KAKSY
+240 KAGKFAKSAM
-245 GKMALKNGAIAGAV
+245 KRGAAFGAA

-273 NAEITKVADFANDK
+273 NAEIAKVADFANDK

-302 EIPMFYKEIGE
+302 EIPMSYQEIGE

-325 VDLSKFSELAAKA
+325 VDLSKFSELAAKM

-357 AAFGMNMDEL
+357 AAFGMDMNEL
-367 KVLGDKVNYLGN
+367 KALGDKVNYLGN

-432 VLTTLASGGNRAS
+432 VLTTLASGGNKAS

-520 KYAGSMQKE
+520 KYAGSMQQE
-529 FEAQAGT
+529 FDAQAGT

-563 KKGVGK
+563 KKGVEK
-569 FQEFALKV
+569 LQEFALKA

-597 IAGLAVAVPTILS
+597 IAGLAVAVPIVLS
-610 LYNAFMGLKK
+610 LYNAFKTLGL
-620 AFLIVKAL
+620 AFKIVKNLVGLLMANPMVAGIM
-628 TSLLAVNPMAIGIMI
+628 LAVAA
-643 TVGALILLWKNWD
+643 VILLWKNWD
-656 KVKAIA
+656 KVKAVA
-662 GAALDWVNSK
+662 GAAMDWVNSK
-672 IELGKNKL
+672 IEAGKAKVG
-680 IELKNHVAEKFGAIK
+680 ELKAHVAEKFAAMK
-695 QHFIDAG
+695 QHFMDAG
-702 NAVKDFFLAPLNK
+702 NSVKNFFLAPLNK

-740 GIQKLTGGGNGVRAM
+740 GIQKLTGGGSSVPAM
-755 ATGGVVTRPQ
+755 ATGGVVTGPQ
-765 MALVGEGGDHEAVIP
+765 MTLIGEGGDHEAVIP
-780 LNKDRRSEALWQ
+780 LNRNKRSQALWE
-792 YAGSRMGLLGDESRL
+792 YAGNRMGLLGRQDLTPNYNLASVGGG
-807 KSINSNISSYSPPSS
+807 SSPVNITIA
-822 QRVSINMQIDAR
+822 VDAR
-834 GAQKGVQEEI
+834 GGGNEANI
-844 QNAIRYAT
+844 RNAINESI

-857 VMVDLLR
+857 VVR
-864 DMDRDRERLVLV
+864 ETMDEVSRDRRRRAFT

>member
-17 GSVNNVFKTVA
+17 GSVNSVFKSVA
-28 NKSTNLDKQFK
+28 DKATNLDKQFK
-39 NLNKVKLGVEKFK
+39 NLKKVKLGAEKFK
-52 TMESALDK
+52 AMESGLEK
-60 TRKQLQD
+60 LEGKLKNTRE
-67 MTTKTLGLR
+67 KTLELR
-76 RAFLDSKTKTEALAQ
+76 RAFNESKARTEALAQ
-91 EFKIA
+91 EFKNTGGKSEELA
-96 ETRTAELGKK
+96 KKLAKSREETSRL
-106 FSETK
+106 SERYQK
-111 SKAVELKKKISE
+111 SKASM
-123 TENPTK
+123 
-129 ELVDEFKK
+129 D
-137 ASKESQELG
+137 A
-146 EKFKEARKESQ
+146 
-157 ELGKNLSKSQKE
+157 
-169 TDSIKHSYEKSQNSI
+169 
-184 ATVNSKIQKQR
+184 VNAKIQQQKT
-195 AELDSLSGSLS
+195 ELDSLSGSLS

-212 DDFAKSQKKLATM
+212 DDFAKSQKKLATK
-225 MSIQENFGAMKERFG
+225 MSIQENFGAMKEHFG

-245 GKMALKNGAIAGAV
+245 GKMALKNGAIAGAA

-273 NAEITKVADFANDK
+273 NAEISKVADFANDK

-302 EIPMFYKEIGE
+302 EIPMSYKEIGE

-325 VDLSKFSELAAKA
+325 VDLSKFSELAAKM

-367 KVLGDKVNYLGN
+367 KALGDKVNYLGN

-401 AGVGSGEVAGL
+401 SGVGSGEVAGL

-432 VLTTLASGGNRAS
+432 VLTTLASGGNKAS

-457 KAMKADGAGTII
+457 KAMKTDGAGTII

-563 KKGVGK
+563 KKGVEK
-569 FQEFALKV
+569 LQEFALKV
-577 KAFAE
+577 KTFAE

-597 IAGLAVAVPTILS
+597 IAGLAVAVPTVLS
-610 LYNAFMGLKK
+610 LYNAFMGLKE
-620 AFLIVKAL
+620 AFRIVKAL
-628 TSLLAVNPMAIGIMI
+628 TSLLATNPMAIGIML

-656 KVKAIA
+656 KVKAVA
-662 GAALDWVNSK
+662 GAAMDWINSK
-672 IELGKNKL
+672 IELGKNNVIK
-680 IELKNHVAEKFGAIK
+680 LKNHVAEKFEAMK
-695 QHFIDAG
+695 QHFMNAG

-715 AKEIVGRIKE
+715 AKELVGRIKD
-725 GVGGIASNIKDKVSS
+725 GASGIAANIKNKISS
-740 GIQKLTGGGNGVRAM
+740 GVQKLTGNSVPAY
-755 ATGGVVTRPQ
+755 ASGGVVTNSQ
-765 MALVGEGGDHEAVIP
+765 MALVGEGGDHEAIIP
-780 LNKDRRSEALWQ
+780 LNNDKRSKALWE
-792 YAGSRMGLLGDESRL
+792 YAGNRMGLLGRQDLTPNYNLGIAGGGS
-807 KSINSNISSYSPPSS
+807 SPINITIA
-822 QRVSINMQIDAR
+822 VDAR
-834 GAQKGVQEEI
+834 GGGNEANI
-844 QNAIRYAT
+844 RNAISELI
-852 PELKR
+852 PKLKR
-857 VMVDLLR
+857 IVR
-864 DMDRDRERLVLV
+864 ETMDEVSRDRRRRAFT

>member
-17 GSVNNVFKTVA
+17 GSVNSAFKSVA
-28 NKSTNLDKQFK
+28 NKATNLDKQFK
-39 NLNKVKLGVEKFK
+39 NLKKVKFGAEKFRA
-52 TMESALDK
+52 MESGLEK
-60 TRKQLQD
+60 LEGKLKNTRE
-67 MTTKTLGLR
+67 KTLELR
-76 RAFLDSKTKTEALAQ
+76 RAFNDSKARTEALAQ
-91 EFKIA
+91 EFKNTGGKSEELA
-96 ETRTAELGKK
+96 KKLAKSREETSRL
-106 FSETK
+106 SERYQK
-111 SKAVELKKKISE
+111 SKASM
-123 TENPTK
+123 
-129 ELVDEFKK
+129 D
-137 ASKESQELG
+137 A
-146 EKFKEARKESQ
+146 
-157 ELGKNLSKSQKE
+157 
-169 TDSIKHSYEKSQNSI
+169 
-184 ATVNSKIQKQR
+184 VNAKIQQQKS
-195 AELDSLSGSLS
+195 ELDSLSGSLS

-212 DDFAKSQKKLATM
+212 DDFAKSQKKLATK
-225 MSIQENFGAMKERFG
+225 MSIQENFGAMKESWG

-273 NAEITKVADFANDK
+273 NAEISKVADFANDK

-302 EIPMFYKEIGE
+302 EIPMSYKEIGE

-325 VDLSKFSELAAKA
+325 VDLPKFSELAAKM

-357 AAFGMNMDEL
+357 AAFGMDMDEL
-367 KVLGDKVNYLGN
+367 KALGDKVNYLGN

-432 VLTTLASGGNRAS
+432 VLTTLASGGNKAS

-529 FEAQAGT
+529 FEAQAKT

-563 KKGVGK
+563 KKGVEK
-569 FQEFALKV
+569 LQEFALKV
-577 KAFAE
+577 KTFAE

-597 IAGLAVAVPTILS
+597 IAGLAVAVPTVLS

-628 TSLLAVNPMAIGIMI
+628 TSLLATNPMAIGIML

-656 KVKAIA
+656 KVKAVA
-662 GAALDWVNSK
+662 GAAMDWINSK
-672 IELGKNKL
+672 IELGKNNVIK
-680 IELKNHVAEKFGAIK
+680 LKNHVAEKFEAMK
-695 QHFIDAG
+695 QHFMNAG

-715 AKEIVGRIKE
+715 AKELVGRIKD
-725 GVGGIASNIKDKVSS
+725 GASGIAANIKNKISS
-740 GIQKLTGGGNGVRAM
+740 GVQKLTGNSVPAY
-755 ATGGVVTRPQ
+755 ASGGVVTNSQ

-780 LNKDRRSEALWQ
+780 LNQNKRSQALWE
-792 YAGSRMGLLGDESRL
+792 YAGNRMGLLGRQDLTPNYNLGSAG
-807 KSINSNISSYSPPSS
+807 SGSSPVNITIA
-822 QRVSINMQIDAR
+822 VDAR
-834 GAQKGVQEEI
+834 GGGNEANI
-844 QNAIRYAT
+844 RNAINESI

-857 VMVDLLR
+857 VVR
-864 DMDRDRERLVLV
+864 ETMDEVSRDRRRRAFT

>member
-28 NKSTNLDKQFK
+28 NKATNLDKQFK

-52 TMESALDK
+52 AMESGLGK
-60 TRKQLQD
+60 LEGKLKNTRE
-67 MTTKTLGLR
+67 KTLELR
-76 RAFLDSKTKTEALAQ
+76 RAFNESKARTEALAQ
-91 EFKIA
+91 EFKNTGGKSEELA
-96 ETRTAELGKK
+96 KKLAKSREETSKL
-106 FSETK
+106 SERYQK
-111 SKAVELKKKISE
+111 SKASM
-123 TENPTK
+123 
-129 ELVDEFKK
+129 D
-137 ASKESQELG
+137 A
-146 EKFKEARKESQ
+146 
-157 ELGKNLSKSQKE
+157 
-169 TDSIKHSYEKSQNSI
+169 
-184 ATVNSKIQKQR
+184 VNAKIQKQR

-212 DDFAKSQKKLATM
+212 DDFAKSQKKLATK
-225 MSIQENFGAMKERFG
+225 MSIQEHFGAMKERFG

-273 NAEITKVADFANDK
+273 NAEIAKVADFANDK

-432 VLTTLASGGNRAS
+432 VLTTLASGGNKAS

-597 IAGLAVAVPTILS
+597 IAGLAVAVPAVLS
-610 LYNAFMGLKK
+610 LYNAFMGLKEV
-620 AFLIVKAL
+620 FFIVKKLVA
-628 TSLLAVNPMAIGIMI
+628 LLATNPMAIGIML

-656 KVKAIA
+656 KVKAVA
-662 GAALDWVNSK
+662 GAAMDWINSK
-672 IELGKNKL
+672 IEAGKAKVG
-680 IELKNHVAEKFGAIK
+680 ELKAQVADKFSAIK
-695 QHFIDAG
+695 KHFQDAG
-702 NAVKDFFLAPLNK
+702 NAVKDFLLGPLNK
-715 AKEIVGRIKE
+715 AKDLVRRIKD
-725 GVGGIASNIKDKVSS
+725 GASGIASSIREKVSS
-740 GIQKLTGGGNGVRAM
+740 GVQKLTGNRVPAY
-755 ATGGVVTRPQ
+755 ASGGVVTNSQ
-765 MALVGEGGDHEAVIP
+765 MALVGEGGDHEAIIP
-780 LNKDRRSEALWQ
+780 LNNDKRSEALWQ
-792 YAGSRMGLLGDESRL
+792 YAGSRMGLLEDESRL
-807 KSINSNISSYSPPSS
+807 RSLNANAMSYSPPSS
-822 QRVSINMQIDAR
+822 QGVSINMQIDAR
-834 GAQKGVQEEI
+834 GAQRGVQEEI

-857 VMVDLLR
+857 VMVGLLR

>member
-17 GSVNNVFKTVA
+17 GSVNSAFKSVA
-28 NKSTNLDKQFK
+28 NKATNLDKQFK
-39 NLNKVKLGVEKFK
+39 NLKKVKLGAEKFRA
-52 TMESALDK
+52 MESGLEK
-60 TRKQLQD
+60 LEGKLKNTRE
-67 MTTKTLGLR
+67 KTLELR
-76 RAFLDSKTKTEALAQ
+76 RAFNDSKARTEALAQ
-91 EFKIA
+91 EFKKTGGKSEELA
-96 ETRTAELGKK
+96 KKLAKSREETSRL
-106 FSETK
+106 SERYQK
-111 SKAVELKKKISE
+111 SKTSMDAV
-123 TENPTK
+123 N
-129 ELVDEFKK
+129 V
-137 ASKESQELG
+137 
-146 EKFKEARKESQ
+146 
-157 ELGKNLSKSQKE
+157 
-169 TDSIKHSYEKSQNSI
+169 
-184 ATVNSKIQKQR
+184 KIQQQKS
-195 AELDSLSGSLS
+195 ELDSLSGSLS

-212 DDFAKSQKKLATM
+212 DDFAKSQKKLATK
-225 MSIQENFGAMKERFG
+225 MSIGKNFEAMKESWG

-245 GKMALKNGAIAGAV
+245 GKMALKNGAIAGAA

-273 NAEITKVADFANDK
+273 NAEIAKVADFANDK

-302 EIPMFYKEIGE
+302 EIPMSYKEIGE

-325 VDLSKFSELAAKA
+325 VDLSKFSELAAKM

-357 AAFGMNMDEL
+357 AAFGMDMNEL
-367 KVLGDKVNYLGN
+367 KALGDKVNYLGN

-432 VLTTLASGGNRAS
+432 VLTTLASGGNKAS

-529 FEAQAGT
+529 FDAQAGT
-536 TANQLKILG
+536 TANQLKILK
-545 NQAKDA
+545 NQAIDA

-563 KKGVGK
+563 KKGVEK
-569 FQEFALKV
+569 LQEFALKA
-577 KAFAE
+577 KTFAE

-597 IAGLAVAVPTILS
+597 IAGLAVAVPIVLS
-610 LYNAFMGLKK
+610 LYNAFKTLGL
-620 AFLIVKAL
+620 AFKIVK
-628 TSLLAVNPMAIGIMI
+628 SLVGLLMANPMVAGIMLAV
-643 TVGALILLWKNWD
+643 GAVILLWKNWD

-662 GAALDWVNSK
+662 GAAMDWVNSK
-672 IELGKNKL
+672 IEAGKIKVL
-680 IELKNHVAEKFGAIK
+680 MLKNTVAEKFAAMK
-695 QHFIDAG
+695 QHFVDAG
-702 NAVKDFFLAPLNK
+702 NSVKNFFLAPLNK

-725 GVGGIASNIKDKVSS
+725 GVGGIASSIKEKVSS
-740 GIQKLTGGGNGVRAM
+740 GVQKLTGNSVPAM
-755 ATGGVVTRPQ
+755 ATGGVVTGPQ
-765 MALVGEGGDHEAVIP
+765 MTLIGEGGDHEAVIP
-780 LNKDRRSEALWQ
+780 LNQNKRSQALWE
-792 YAGSRMGLLGDESRL
+792 YAGNRMGLLGRQDLTPNYNLGSAGGG
-807 KSINSNISSYSPPSS
+807 SSPVNITIA
-822 QRVSINMQIDAR
+822 VDAR
-834 GAQKGVQEEI
+834 GGGNEANI
-844 QNAIRYAT
+844 RNAISESI

-857 VMVDLLR
+857 VVR
-864 DMDRDRERLVLV
+864 ETMDEVSRDRRRRAFT